1 MSNLAQSTTSHLP
14 PVSTH
19 ASSNR
24 ARPASAPE
32 GGVTGV
38 GHILVCLDRSS
49 LADGCLPY
57 ARFFADA
64 FASKITLLHVIPSSP
79 GAQESVRADALEWEI
94 AKREAELYLS
104 QAMTSLGAAPHGTA
118 TRLMQGFPA
127 AQILAT
133 ARELTADLTVLSS
146 HGQGGESA
154 GGLGSVAQR
163 VLGLAGGSVLLSPT
177 MSSARIPPK
186 RILVPLDGSLRSES
200 VLPLVAEL
208 ARFHAS
214 EVVLVHVV
222 TDPTTTAV
230 LSDPEDM
237 RLALLLA
244 SRVHTN
250 AEAYLAQIRARL
262 LSNVPSVTTVVVR
275 RTEDRQAL
283 LDIGAEQAADLIVL
297 TAHGSTCNAERPFG
311 SVVSYLLA
319 HTQLPIFVF
328 QDMPRAHLDQVPVQ
342 SGRVSPSGRPL
353 ERG

>member
-1 MSNLAQSTTSHLP
+1 
-14 PVSTH
+14 
-19 ASSNR
+19 
-24 ARPASAPE
+24 
-32 GGVTGV
+32 
-38 GHILVCLDRSS
+38 
-49 LADGCLPY
+49 
-57 ARFFADA
+57 
-64 FASKITLLHVIPSSP
+64 
-79 GAQESVRADALEWEI
+79 
-94 AKREAELYLS
+94 
-104 QAMTSLGAAPHGTA
+104 
-118 TRLMQGFPA
+118 
-127 AQILAT
+127 
-133 ARELTADLTVLSS
+133 
-146 HGQGGESA
+146 
-154 GGLGSVAQR
+154 
-163 VLGLAGGSVLLSPT
+163 
-177 MSSARIPPK
+177 
-186 RILVPLDGSLRSES
+186 VPLDGSLRSES

-262 LSNVPSVTTVVVR
+262 LSNVPSVTPVVVR

-283 LDIGAEQAADLIVL
+283 LDVGAEQAADLIVL
-297 TAHGSTCNAERPFG
+297 TAHGSTCNVERPFG

-328 QDMPRAHLDQVPVQ
+328 QDMPRARLDQAPVQ